1 VLEDVGETGT
11 EIGSFGNGS
20 GPDPRLERDDGRGMI
35 FIDDE
40 SDAVGEFELLG
51 WRERINVHGRRG
63 STRGGVEGG

>member
-1 VLEDVGETGT
+1 
-11 EIGSFGNGS
+11 
-20 GPDPRLERDDGRGMI
+20 MI